1 MAAAICWRDSCAES
15 PWWEPW
21 HIPSSLPSQ
30 APRCPPTRSVPL
42 SSCTLEGRPQG
53 QPRLGEGWARPRWE
67 AMPWAGRAVPHRAA
81 GRRVASPRLGPATWG
96 EPGPTLHSGSLIL
109 RRPLALDVG
118 PGCWSGPQG
127 GPGRWCGGVA
137 GARLYLHG
145 AGGAGPAPGGAGGLR
160 GLCPGLSSGLPGP
173 AGHLQCAEVRPG
185 HHLGG
190 SAQQPQPPD
199 PLVSARRSGLPNFLA
214 VALALG
220 ELGYHAVGVRL
231 DSGDL
236 LRQAQEIRGLFRTT
250 AAQ

>member
-1 MAAAICWRDSCAES
+1 MLAGQLRGVPVVGTLAHSFVTSFSGTEVPPDPVSTPLQLHPRGQTPRPALAWGRGGPGLGSHALGRQSSAAQGSW
-15 PWWEPW
+15 
-21 HIPSSLPSQ
+21 Q
-30 APRCPPTRSVPL
+30 AGGLTP
-42 SSCTLEGRPQG
+42 
-53 QPRLGEGWARPRWE
+53 ART
-67 AMPWAGRAVPHRAA
+67 
-81 GRRVASPRLGPATWG
+81 ATWG

-127 GPGRWCGGVA
+127 GPGRRCGGVA

-145 AGGAGPAPGGAGGLR
+145 AGGAGPAPGGAGGLC